1 MGRYLFVEVACP
13 SVGARIVC
21 TLRVCVLCVCVC
33 VRQRER
39 EKSLPFLYFLK
50 SMPLNTKKG
59 KNGVGRHKISLFIL
73 QLCEET
79 IIGHVV

>member
-33 VRQRER
+33 ETEGER
-39 EKSLPFLYFLK
+39 KESPFFVLSEKHA
-50 SMPLNTKKG
+50 TKYKKRKKWG
-59 KNGVGRHKISLFIL
+59 G
-73 QLCEET
+73 
-79 IIGHVV
+79 